1 MEVINGRAQTCFRN
15 MTHYG
20 EHLALFLRENPLL
33 IVQIN

>member
-1 MEVINGRAQTCFRN
+1 MEVINGRAQTCFKN

-20 EHLALFLRENPLL
+20 EHFGLFLRENPLV